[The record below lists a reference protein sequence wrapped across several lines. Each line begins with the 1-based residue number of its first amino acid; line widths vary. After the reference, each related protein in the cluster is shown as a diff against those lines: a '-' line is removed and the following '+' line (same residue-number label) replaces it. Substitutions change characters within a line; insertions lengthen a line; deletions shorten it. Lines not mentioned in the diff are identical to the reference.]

1 MKIHLIRHGS
11 TIANEKKLYY
21 GHTDLPLSDK
31 GIGEINAYKEMGIY
45 PKCPELFFTSNL
57 IRTKQ
62 TLRLIYGS
70 VSYTSLPELAE
81 FNCGQFE
88 MKSYE
93 ELKDQPDYQAWAYD
107 DSGLI
112 ACPGGECKQ
121 QFTNRVLAGFNLLVE
136 KTTQSKDECETLL
149 VSHGGVIVG
158 IMEHFF
164 PNIHHFY
171 EWLPVPGR
179 GYTLTQT
186 PDKFWE
192 YQKI

>member
-11 TIANEKKLYY
+11 TIANEKKLYC
-21 GHTDLPLSDK
+21 GQTDLPLSEK

-45 PKCPELFFTSNL
+45 PKCPGLYFTSSL
-57 IRTKQ
+57 TRTKQ
-62 TLRLIYGS
+62 TLGLIYGPMA
-70 VSYTSLPELAE
+70 YESLPELAE
-81 FNCGQFE
+81 FNFGQFE

-93 ELKDQPDYQAWAYD
+93 ELKEQPDYQAWAYD

-112 ACPGGECKQ
+112 ACPGGEYKQ
-121 QFTNRVLAGFNLLVE
+121 QFTKRILEGFDLLVE
-136 KTTQSKDECETLL
+136 RTLQNKASDETLL

-158 IMEHFF
+158 IMEYLF

-171 EWLPVPGR
+171 EWQPVPGR

-186 PDKFWE
+186 QDKFWE